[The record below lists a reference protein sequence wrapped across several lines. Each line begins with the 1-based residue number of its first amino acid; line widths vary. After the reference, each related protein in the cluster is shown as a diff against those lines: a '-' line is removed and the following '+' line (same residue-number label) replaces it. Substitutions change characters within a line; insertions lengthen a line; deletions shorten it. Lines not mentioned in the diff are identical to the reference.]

1 MPYALR
7 QQATGELLAARQIN
21 KYQLVYFGVVLWP
34 ERPDEAECRRVLE
47 QAGAG
52 DPEAWAPCEL
62 TEHEAKMAN
71 VKLRNDPSRRVYLR
85 GGVLEA
91 EKRG

>member
-7 QQATGELLAARQIN
+7 RNTSGELLAARQIN
-21 KYQLVYFGVVLWP
+21 VHGLEYFGVLLWP
-34 ERPDEAECRRVLE
+34 ERPDETECRQALE
-47 QAGAG
+47 KAGAG
-52 DPEAWAPCEL
+52 DPAEWTPCEL

-71 VKLRNDPSRRVYLR
+71 VKLRNDPSRRVFLR

-91 EKRG
+91 EK